1 MRLGEGLRGEAL
13 LAAFGEALAGKD
25 QRLFLQLENLSG
37 LPGTRMN
44 LPLAQAFATECMH
57 KGKAADALA
66 FRMAELHPDVAPGG
80 SPKEILPACGVLAI
94 GARASED
101 PKLRKRALAHLH
113 DASED
118 LRFRVR
124 EVVPFAL
131 AKMGSKMGDALV
143 HEVASWTDGFFQ
155 AAAVVLAMGDPQ
167 WLPVIDDVDAALA
180 RLDEAYL
187 TAKKAPRAAA
197 RYPGRKA
204 LVDALG
210 ATPAVIAT
218 RFGVPMFDLLAR
230 WSNTE
235 MPELR
240 GAIEATLKS
249 GKLAGR
255 YKDEIDRVRAA
266 LDASVPPPRDPT
278 ILRQG
283 MRGRGKKRD
292 RR

>member
-1 MRLGEGLRGEAL
+1 MRLGEGLRGEAII
-13 LAAFGEALAGKD
+13 AAFGEALAGKD
-25 QRLFLQLENLSG
+25 ARLFQQLENLSG

-44 LPLAQAFATECMH
+44 IPLVQAFATECMH

-66 FRMAELHPDVAPGG
+66 FRMAELHPDIAPGG

-94 GARASED
+94 GARASAD
-101 PKLRKRALAHLH
+101 PKLRKRALTLLH

-124 EVVPFAL
+124 EVVPLAL
-131 AKMGSKMGDALV
+131 AKMGAAMGDALV
-143 HEVASWTDGFFQ
+143 HETAPWMDGFFQ
-155 AAAVVLAMGDPQ
+155 ATAVILAMADQQ
-167 WLPVIDDVDAALA
+167 WLSAIDDADLALE
-180 RLDEAYL
+180 RLNDAYL
-187 TAKKAPRAAA
+187 TAKNAARAAA

-204 LVDALG
+204 LVDAL
-210 ATPAVIAT
+210 AIAPAPIAA
-218 RFGVPMFDLLAR
+218 RFGMAAFDLLAK
-230 WSNTE
+230 WASTE

-240 GAIEATLKS
+240 AAVETTLKS

-255 YKDEIDRVRAA
+255 YKDEIDRVRQA
-266 LDASVPPPRDPT
+266 LDAAVPPPRDPT

-283 MRGRGKKRD
+283 MRGRGKKRG

>member
-13 LAAFGEALAGKD
+13 IAAFAEALAGKD
-25 QRLFLQLENLSG
+25 QRLFQQLENLSG

-44 LPLAQAFATECMH
+44 MPLVQAFATECMH
-57 KGKAADALA
+57 RGKAADVLV
-66 FRMAELHPDVAPGG
+66 FRMAGLHADLAPGG

-101 PKLRKRALAHLH
+101 PKLRKRALAQLH
-113 DASED
+113 DAAED

-124 EVVPFAL
+124 EVVPMAL
-131 AKMGSKMGDALV
+131 AKMGAAMGDTLV
-143 HEVASWTDGFFQ
+143 HETASWMDGFFQ
-155 AAAVVLAMGDPQ
+155 ATAVILALAEPQ
-167 WLPVIDDVDAALA
+167 WLPAIDDADAALA
-180 RLDEAYL
+180 RLDDAYL
-187 TAKKAPRAAA
+187 LARNAPRAAA

-204 LVDALG
+204 LVDAL
-210 ATPAVIAT
+210 AIAPAVLAT
-218 RFGVPMFDLLAR
+218 RFGVPVFELLAR
-230 WSNTE
+230 WSKTE

-240 GAIEATLKS
+240 TAIETNLKS
-249 GKLAGR
+249 GKLASR
-255 YKDEIDRVRAA
+255 YKDEVERVRQA

-283 MRGRGKKRD
+283 MRGRGKKRG

>member
-13 LAAFGEALAGKD
+13 IAAFNEALAGKD

-44 LPLAQAFATECMH
+44 IPLVQAFATECMH

-66 FRMAELHPDVAPGG
+66 FRMAELHPDIAPGG
-80 SPKEILPACGVLAI
+80 SPKEILPACGVLAVA
-94 GARASED
+94 ARASED
-101 PKLRKRALAHLH
+101 PKLQKRALGLLH

-124 EVVPFAL
+124 EVVPIAL
-131 AKMGSKMGDALV
+131 GKMGAKMGDALV
-143 HEVASWTDGFFQ
+143 HEVATWTDGFFQ
-155 AAAVVLAMGDPQ
+155 AAAVVLGMADPL
-167 WLPVIDDVDAALA
+167 WLPKIDDADAALA

-187 TAKKAPRAAA
+187 TVKNAARAAS

-204 LVDALG
+204 LVDAL
-210 ATPAVIAT
+210 AIAPAPIAA
-218 RFGVPMFDLLAR
+218 RFGVPVFDLLAR

-240 GAIEATLKS
+240 GVVETTIKNE
-249 GKLAGR
+249 KLASR
-255 YKDEIDRVRAA
+255 YKDEVVRVRAA

-278 ILRQG
+278 LIRQG
-283 MRGRGKKRD
+283 MRRRGKKRE